1 MGADSRFDSSADG
14 APAAASAGQGSPQGN
29 AAALY
34 GLISADA
41 ELTQSLF
48 RQALQ
53 DPSGALARIVA
64 IGAEKGLTVNPE
76 EVRRHLA
83 NLDDGSTKQ
92 WLLKARGGL

>member
-1 MGADSRFDSSADG
+1 MSA
-14 APAAASAGQGSPQGN
+14 AN

-34 GLISADA
+34 AKISEDP

-53 DPSGALARIVA
+53 DPSGALARIVE
-64 IGAEKGLTVNPE
+64 IGAEQGLAVTTD
-76 EVRRHLA
+76 EVREHISS
-83 NLDDGSTKQ
+83 LDDSATKQ